1 MKKVI
6 LFAGKEKSLQRKHPW
21 LFSGAIQKKNADLQ
35 EGDLV
40 EVYSSGKDFLAKGY
54 WQNETIAVK
63 ILSFEKEDINQEFF
77 DKRVA
82 SAVEYRRFLGL
93 LDKQDN
99 TIFRL
104 INAEGDNLPGLIVDY
119 YDGNIVLQ
127 FHSVGMYLLKDYI
140 ITSLLKYLPETRTF
154 FSKSSSTLGRN
165 KSIEAKDEFLYIS
178 KEITESKEPLPDY
191 FIGLENGMKF
201 LIDYKEGQKTGFFI
215 DQAANRKLVSE
226 LSKDKKVLNCFSY
239 TGGFSVSALKGGA
252 LEVESVD
259 ISDKACRVCEQNVEI
274 NGLSERHRVVKQ
286 DVLSYLN
293 TVADDEYDIIVLDP
307 PAFAKHNRD
316 LQKALKGYRSINLS
330 AMLKIKKGGFLFT
343 FSCSQAVSSQD
354 FFTMLFSCA
363 VLSGRKV
370 RMVKRLTH
378 NFDHPQNIFHSEGE
392 YLKGALL
399 YIE

>member
-1 MKKVI
+1 MKKI
-6 LFAGKEKSLQRKHPW
+6 TLLAGKEKSLQRRHPW
-21 LFSGAIQKKNADLQ
+21 LFSGAIKKKSEPLN

-40 EVYSSGKDFLAKGY
+40 EVYSSEGDFLAVGY

-63 ILSFEKEDINQEFF
+63 VLSFSKQAINQDFF
-77 DKRVA
+77 NERISSVI
-82 SAVEYRRFLGL
+82 EYRRFLGL
-93 LDKQDN
+93 FNNEDN

-104 INAEGDNLPGLIVDY
+104 INAEGDNLPGLIADW

-140 ITSLLKYLPETRTF
+140 ISSLLTYLPEIKTI

-165 KSIEAKDEFLYIS
+165 KSVEAKDEFLYIS
-178 KEITESKEPLPDY
+178 EKLKEKEESQADY
-191 FIGLENGMKF
+191 FIALENNSKY

-226 LSKDKKVLNCFSY
+226 LSKGKKVLNCFSY

-259 ISDKACRVCEQNVEI
+259 ISDKACRVCEKNVEI
-274 NGLSERHRVVKQ
+274 NNLSERHRVVKQ
-286 DVLSYLN
+286 DVLSYLDTIPN
-293 TVADDEYDIIVLDP
+293 DEYDIIILDP

-330 AMLKIKKGGFLFT
+330 AMMKIKKGGMLFT

-363 VLSGRKV
+363 VLSKRKV
-370 RMVKRLTH
+370 RIVKRLAH
-378 NFDHPQNIFHSEGE
+378 NIDHPQNIFHSEGE

>member
-1 MKKVI
+1 MKKI
-6 LFAGKEKSLQRKHPW
+6 TLLAGKEKSLQRRHPW
-21 LFSGAIQKKNADLQ
+21 LFSGAIKKKSEPLN

-40 EVYSSGKDFLAKGY
+40 EVYSSEGDFLAVGY

-63 ILSFEKEDINQEFF
+63 VLSFSKQAINQDFF
-77 DKRVA
+77 NERIS
-82 SAVEYRRFLGL
+82 SAIGYRRFLGL
-93 LDKQDN
+93 FNNEDN

-104 INAEGDNLPGLIVDY
+104 INAEGDNLPGLIADW

-140 ITSLLKYLPETRTF
+140 ISSLLTYLPEIKTI

-165 KSIEAKDEFLYIS
+165 KSVEAKDEFLYIS
-178 KEITESKEPLPDY
+178 EKLKEKEESQADY
-191 FIGLENGMKF
+191 FIALENNSKY

-226 LSKDKKVLNCFSY
+226 LSKGKKVLNCFSY

-259 ISDKACRVCEQNVEI
+259 ISDKACRVCEKNVEI
-274 NGLSERHRVVKQ
+274 NNLSERHRVVKQ
-286 DVLSYLN
+286 DVLSYLDTIPN
-293 TVADDEYDIIVLDP
+293 DEYDIIILDP

-330 AMLKIKKGGFLFT
+330 AMMKIKKGGMLFT

-363 VLSGRKV
+363 VLSKRKV
-370 RMVKRLTH
+370 RIVKRLAH
-378 NFDHPQNIFHSEGE
+378 NIDHPQNIFHSEGE

>member
-1 MKKVI
+1 MKKI
-6 LFAGKEKSLQRKHPW
+6 TLLAGKEKSLQRRHPW
-21 LFSGAIQKKNADLQ
+21 LFSGAIKKKSEPLN

-40 EVYSSGKDFLAKGY
+40 EVYSSEGDFLAVGY

-63 ILSFEKEDINQEFF
+63 VLSFSKQAINQGFF
-77 DKRVA
+77 NERIS
-82 SAVEYRRFLGL
+82 SAIEYRRFLGL
-93 LDKQDN
+93 FNDEDN

-104 INAEGDNLPGLIVDY
+104 INAEGDNLPGLIADW

-140 ITSLLKYLPETRTF
+140 ISSLLTYLPEIKTI

-165 KSIEAKDEFLYIS
+165 KSVEAKDEFLYIS
-178 KEITESKEPLPDY
+178 EKLKEKEESQADY
-191 FIGLENGMKF
+191 FIALENNSKY

-226 LSKDKKVLNCFSY
+226 LSKGKKVLNCFSY

-259 ISDKACRVCEQNVEI
+259 ISDKACRVCEKNVEI
-274 NGLSERHRVVKQ
+274 NNLSERHRVVKQ
-286 DVLSYLN
+286 DVLSYLDTIPN
-293 TVADDEYDIIVLDP
+293 DEYDIIILDP

-330 AMLKIKKGGFLFT
+330 AMMKIKKGGMLFT
-343 FSCSQAVSSQD
+343 FSCSQAVSSHD

-363 VLSGRKV
+363 VLSKRKV
-370 RMVKRLTH
+370 RIVKRLAH
-378 NFDHPQNIFHSEGE
+378 NIDHPQNIFHSEGE